1 MTPTPVFS
9 ARGLGRTH
17 RDGDA
22 VVVALADL
30 DLDIAPGELVAVTGR
45 SGCGKST
52 LLNLAGGLD
61 APTTGSVHIAGTAL
75 AGLRPGALAQL
86 RRRRIG
92 YVFQDLNLLP
102 TLTGTENVML
112 PLELEGIGIAR
123 ARAAAR
129 EALDAVDATGFADR
143 FPDQLSGGQ
152 RQRVAIA
159 RALVGGRQ
167 LILADE
173 PTGALDE
180 VNGEAILRIIRTRC
194 DEGAAALMVT
204 HDPSQAAWADRVVR
218 LRDGRVDAV
227 TERSNPLAVL
237 SAAVR

>member
-1 MTPTPVFS
+1 MNPVLS
-9 ARGLGRTH
+9 VRGLTRIH

-22 VVVALADL
+22 DVVALADV
-30 DLDIAPGELVAVTGR
+30 DLDIHPGELVAVTGR

-61 APTTGSVHIAGTAL
+61 QPTSGRVVVASSDL
-75 AGLRPGALAQL
+75 ADLRPRRLARL
-86 RRRRIG
+86 RRRHIG

-102 TLTGTENVML
+102 TLTGVENVML
-112 PLELEGIGIAR
+112 PLELEGVSVGEAR
-123 ARAAAR
+123 TEAQRALR
-129 EALDAVDATGFADR
+129 LVDGDAFADR

-180 VNGEAILRIIRTRC
+180 LNGEAILRIIRRRC
-194 DEGAAALMVT
+194 DDGAAALLVT
-204 HDPSQAAWADRVVR
+204 HDPGQAAWADRVVR
-218 LRDGRVDAV
+218 LRDGRIEAI
-227 TERSNPLAVL
+227 TERSDPQVALA
-237 SAAVR
+237 AARP